1 MQDPTTFD
9 ALYRAHAPSV
19 FRRAR
24 RLLASDADA
33 HDIVSEVF
41 VSLYERPEQYQGRST
56 LSTFLYSMTNHA
68 CFNRIRSQK
77 RRRRLLER
85 VADTPGATAHGLGPE
100 RVTQLREMLQQ
111 LPEPLGHVAV
121 YYYLDELTHEE
132 IAEILGCSR
141 RHVGNLIVRLH
152 NWTRADGTGVADQI
166 RVGERQT

>member
-1 MQDPTTFD
+1 MHDFGTFD

-24 RLLASDADA
+24 RLLESDADA

-68 CFNRIRSQK
+68 CFNRIRVQK
-77 RRRRLLER
+77 QRRRLLDR
-85 VADTPGATAHGLGPE
+85 VAQTAGTSASGLGPE
-100 RVTQLREMLQQ
+100 RATELRRLLQR

-141 RHVGNLIVRLH
+141 RHVGNLLVRLH
-152 NWTRADGTGVADQI
+152 AWARAGEHQTGAEQA
-166 RVGERQT
+166 